1 MLAGIFLPTGRE
13 RDALTRTLAAKSC
26 LPVFLD
32 AKTIDLYYNGFCNS
46 VLWSLFHYVPLQ
58 TDSRLSETRTL
69 QFQWDAYQEA
79 NRRFAEVLLKQHR
92 PGDVVW
98 VQDYH
103 LMMLP
108 ALLKAKAPDMKVR
121 RLCPEPCTFF

>member
-1 MLAGIFLPTGRE
+1 M
-13 RDALTRTLAAKSC
+13 
-26 LPVFLD
+26 PV
-32 AKTIDLYYNGFCNS
+32 
-46 VLWSLFHYVPLQ
+46 Q

-69 QFQWDAYQEA
+69 QFQWAAYQEA
-79 NRRFAEVLLKQHR
+79 NRRFADVLLQHYR

-108 ALLKAKAPDMKVR
+108 ALLKQRQPDMKVGPS
-121 RLCPEPCTFF
+121 LWHPFLHVAVMMG